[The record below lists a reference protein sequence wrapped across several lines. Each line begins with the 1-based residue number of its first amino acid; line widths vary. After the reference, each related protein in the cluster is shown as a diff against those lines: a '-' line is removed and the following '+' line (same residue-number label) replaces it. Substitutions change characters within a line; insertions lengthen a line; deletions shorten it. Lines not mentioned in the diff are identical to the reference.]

1 MSLGPSGLAALLPM
15 GSLAMSPHTRERG
28 RLSPSGPCA
37 CLLEPPFRTLPLQL
51 QLIPPGSG
59 GRGPF

>member
-1 MSLGPSGLAALLPM
+1 MSLAPSGLAALLPM

-37 CLLEPPFRTLPLQL
+37 RLLEPPFRTLPL
-51 QLIPPGSG
+51 
-59 GRGPF
+59 